1 MLCHHLCLGRGKL
14 RQGFSQASG
23 EAGRREEESV
33 FWLGNQESKADGET
47 QDPKSK
53 LGLTCIFSPFQQG
66 VPWLPSQMC
75 LPSSA
80 PLRPQPARASGTL
93 LWTQT
98 EGAEFEGK
106 SRPSGEDGS
115 RGQKDVPE
123 GCPPEQSERQDRA
136 RTRSLGGGAGVGT
149 EKQGVGAR
157 GGWWWMPEPSAKG
170 LGPGGRGSS

>member
-1 MLCHHLCLGRGKL
+1 MPPLVPWQRET
-14 RQGFSQASG
+14 
-23 EAGRREEESV
+23 EAGLLPGEWGGWSQRRGECVLVGEPGEQSR
-33 FWLGNQESKADGET
+33 WGET